1 MLEKFTH
8 HRSLALPYG
17 ITSALSKIENT
28 RYITKNITIKGT
40 AEETWDTESTT
51 TQRTS
56 IRLTAYQWS
65 SLEWICHREDISQP
79 ELFGYIAQRIDWT
92 VLPEH
97 KYQRGQNQYSLS
109 NAVRIFIIAYFRVL
123 LQESRLS
130 EDESFLEMDTMPGVK
145 GRPIEVDDLV

>member
-1 MLEKFTH
+1 MFEKSTH
-8 HRSLALPYG
+8 HRSFVLPYG

-40 AEETWDTESTT
+40 AEEAWDTESAT

-65 SLEWICHREDISQP
+65 SLEWICHREDIAQP

-97 KYQRGQNQYSLS
+97 KYQRGQSQYSLS
-109 NAVRIFIIAYFRVL
+109 NAVRIFIIAYFRIL
-123 LQESRLS
+123 LQESMLS
-130 EDESFLEMDTMPGVK
+130 EDDSFLEINTMPRVK
-145 GRPIEVDDLV
+145 SRPIEADDLV